1 MYMYIY
7 IYKVYIDIMYIY
19 NVYNVDNVYNDIYIT
34 GLKWI
39 KMV

>member
-1 MYMYIY
+1 MYMY

-19 NVYNVDNVYNDIYIT
+19 NVYNVDNVYNDIYT
-34 GLKWI
+34 WI